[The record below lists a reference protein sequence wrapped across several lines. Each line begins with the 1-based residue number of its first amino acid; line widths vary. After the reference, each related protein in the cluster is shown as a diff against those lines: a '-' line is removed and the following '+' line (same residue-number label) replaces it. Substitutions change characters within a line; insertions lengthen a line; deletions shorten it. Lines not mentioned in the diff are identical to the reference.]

1 MRFLVLLKKYLSN
14 FFNNLTRLVSDATF
28 KTSPLSPIVTDA
40 QFLPNKNT
48 KSSTAYL
55 DDHELTVLAKIL
67 AAEHKANKPRPTP
80 WYRIKLTFAEEAKN
94 LLRAVTIFNKSALQ
108 GKNIPP
114 SASWLIDNYYI
125 LDKTQQQI
133 IQELTPK
140 LLKKIGPAS
149 DLCQHFLARRDYII
163 NLKSFKSFILAY
175 QEIRPLSLDAIGA
188 LPLCLRLHLVHKASE
203 ISTNLQNLIAMYRL
217 SGQIIETL
225 HKEKLAL
232 QQQPQFLAK
241 FQPYLK
247 NPNFVTSL
255 YYQLREQAEYS
266 IAVNWLKQNTNNCQT
281 IASAFETEQAENC
294 TSMANIIQSIK
305 NLDNIEWEK
314 WFSDLSLVDKMLSE
328 HCDYSQLDNNS
339 RAICREAIKEIA
351 NQSPLS
357 ELAVAEN
364 TIKLIQQHPSPVGH
378 YLIGKAR
385 QQLEQ
390 FCKCHLHLS
399 TRIQRSMLKY
409 PMALMLG
416 CVAAIAVPLCLMLI
430 FTLGNYCSIG
440 LRITFIALF
449 TPFAIEVGITV
460 FNKIIASFLPT
471 RKLLGYDFSGTIPE
485 SYSSLVAI
493 PTLLISK
500 ETIDELIQA
509 LAANYISNSK
519 GELYYALITDWLDSK
534 YEETEQDLQL
544 LNYTRQ
550 SIAKLNQLYATSA
563 KPRFFLCHRKRL
575 FNPAQN
581 CYMGW
586 ERKRGKLHELAQ
598 LLRGKA
604 SETSFIAEDSNLPA
618 NIKYLITLD
627 SDTKLLPASA
637 EKLIGKLAYSQ
648 QSKLGYSILQ
658 PRILN
663 LITPAKFSSY
673 FQQIFSCAPGIDP
686 YSSAINDSYQD
697 LFGQGIYVGKGIYDI
712 DSFEQALQ
720 GKITEN
726 SVLSHDLL
734 EGCYA
739 GCALVSDVSFGEE
752 YPNSYRSDANRLER
766 WARGDWQLLPYIW
779 RNMGAKKELNNLSLW
794 QLLDNLR
801 RWSLAP
807 LFIFNY
813 FLSILFLPP
822 HTSFIWQISLV
833 AAIFSAPLLAL
844 CSSMLHIKRH
854 IYLSSHLMALAK
866 QSKCT
871 AMEILTR
878 LCFMA
883 HSAWY
888 QTRAALISLYRLF
901 ISHKYLLEWKSAS
914 LANLDKQDLHSFIE
928 FMFSSVIIAAFGL
941 LLSNNIYFTFCA
953 LLWLCAPFI
962 AYIISRP
969 ACRTQK
975 ISPAMAEEFKAFG
988 ERIWRFY
995 ENFCNAENNH
1005 LPIDNYQ
1012 EYNGEKIAAR
1022 TSPTNIGMYLL
1033 SIVAAKD
1040 FGWISLE
1047 TALKRIENC
1056 LDSVNKLPQHKGH
1069 LYNWYDIKT
1078 LAPLPPFTISSVD
1091 NGNLAGHLIALSGAL
1106 DKWNSQTAENYII
1119 AECAAKLAI
1128 SAKNFA
1134 NSMDFSFLL
1143 CKKKQLLSIGYD
1155 ITQQKLLPSC
1165 YDMLA
1170 SEARLAYYVAIAKG
1184 DISYKIWGRMGRFL
1198 TSINGQAALL
1208 SWSGSMFEYLM
1219 PPLVLREE
1227 AGSITGQ
1234 TNRLIIKK
1242 QIAYGRLHNR
1252 PWGISEAA
1260 FNAFD
1265 TELNYQY
1272 SNFGI
1277 PDLGLQRAL
1286 AKNYVVAPYASL
1298 LAAQLY
1304 PKTAL
1309 SNLRYLKKLGAYG
1322 KYGFF
1327 DAVDFTVQ
1335 RLPKN
1340 ATSSASI
1347 VVKNY
1352 YAHHHGMSLI
1362 AIYNLLNNNQ
1372 MQDYFHANAHIK
1384 AYESLLQ
1391 EQAPR
1396 CVAFSNFKTISQQQ
1410 STQNLF
1416 MAEAERNIAKPRSS
1430 KELLL
1435 LNSGANHIILN
1446 SRGQTV
1452 DHATALHL
1460 QQTFILKNLAQPLEF
1475 DLCAQA
1481 SRCVFAP
1488 SSAQFYGEQNGIE
1501 TRLNI
1506 IALAPNEHNFYL
1518 NGFGYELT
1526 LVNKNSQ
1533 MQEII
1538 IQAAISGA
1546 KGYFL
1551 NPPLANGQMLTLKPN
1566 AKQRLVFWYI
1576 LGNIS
1581 ATKAQIYNYLEQ
1593 PNIFAI
1599 EAQKSWAFEQARLFQ
1614 MSINSQDA
1622 ANYQKLLP
1630 AIIYQKPHPHIIIKI
1645 ENKNYTHIL
1654 RDMLTAVAYLR
1665 SHGLIVELT
1674 VINEAQPQD
1683 FAQLEQEICWLHQ
1696 TYSVQNSAFH
1706 YITKQAEKT
1715 QLAASK
1721 ADYLTLQAQRGFLS
1735 EQFAK

>member
-1 MRFLVLLKKYLSN
+1 MRFLALLKKYLSS
-14 FFNNLTRLVSDATF
+14 FFNNLSRLANDATF
-28 KTSPLSPIVTDA
+28 RARSISP
-40 QFLPNKNT
+40 
-48 KSSTAYL
+48 TAYL
-55 DDHELTVLAKIL
+55 DDQELTALAKSL
-67 AAEHKANKPRPTP
+67 AAEYQANRVNPPAWRS
-80 WYRIKLTFAEEAKN
+80 IKLNHAEEAKN
-94 LLRAVTIFNKSALQ
+94 LLRAVAIFNNSALH

-133 IQELTPK
+133 IQELSPK
-140 LLKKIGPAS
+140 LLKKIGPAL
-149 DLCQHFLARRDYII
+149 DLCQQFLTRRDYII

-175 QEIRPLSLDAIGA
+175 QEISPLSLAAIGA
-188 LPLCLRLHLVHKASE
+188 LPLCLRMHLVHKASE
-203 ISTNLQNLIAMYRL
+203 ISSNLQNLKAMYRL
-217 SGQIIETL
+217 SGQIIEAL

-255 YYQLREQAEYS
+255 YYQLREQAESS
-266 IAVNWLKQNTNNCQT
+266 IAANWLKENATNYQT
-281 IASAFETEQAENC
+281 IASVFETEQANDC

-314 WFSDLSLVDKMLSE
+314 WFSELSLVDKNLSE
-328 HCDYSQLDNNS
+328 KCDYSQLDSTS
-339 RAICREAIKEIA
+339 RAMCRQAIEEIA
-351 NQSPLS
+351 RQSPLS
-357 ELAVAEN
+357 ELAVAKN
-364 TIKLIQQHPSPVGH
+364 TIKLIQQKPRPIGH
-378 YLIGKAR
+378 YLIGTAR
-385 QQLEQ
+385 ADLEQ
-390 FCKCHLHLS
+390 LCKCRLHL
-399 TRIQRSMLKY
+399 TTKIQRAMLKY
-409 PMALMLG
+409 PMTIMLSCIG
-416 CVAAIAVPLCLMLI
+416 LIAGPCSLI
-430 FTLGNYCSIG
+430 MAYELGNYCSSA
-440 LRITFIALF
+440 LITIFIALF
-449 TPFAIEVGITV
+449 LPFAIEAGITV
-460 FNKIIASFLPT
+460 FNKIIASFLPA
-471 RKLLGYDFSGTIPE
+471 RKLLGYDFSTNIPE
-485 SYSSLVAI
+485 EYRSLVAI
-493 PTLLISK
+493 PALLINK
-500 ETIDELIQA
+500 PTIDELIQN
-509 LAANYISNSK
+509 LAAHYISNAK
-519 GELYYALITDWLDSK
+519 GELYYALITDWLDSNFA
-534 YEETEQDLQL
+534 ETEHDLQL
-544 LNYTRQ
+544 LNYARQ
-550 SIAKLNQLYATSA
+550 AIAALNQRYALPNA
-563 KPRFFLCHRKRL
+563 PRFFLCHRKRR

-604 SETSFIAEDSNLPA
+604 FETSFVTEDSKLPA
-618 NIKYLITLD
+618 NINYLIILD
-627 SDTKLLPASA
+627 SDTRLLPASA
-637 EKLIGKLAYSQ
+637 DKLIGKLAYSQ
-648 QSKLGYSILQ
+648 HSNLGYSILQ
-658 PRILN
+658 PNILN

-712 DSFEQALQ
+712 DNFEQALQ
-720 GKITEN
+720 GKIAEN

-752 YPNSYRSDANRLER
+752 YPTSYKSDASRLER

-779 RNMGAKKELNNLSLW
+779 RSIGTKKELGSLSLW

-807 LFIFNY
+807 LFIFSY
-813 FLSILFLPP
+813 FLSILLLPAP
-822 HTSFIWQISLV
+822 ASFIWQISV
-833 AAIFSAPLLAL
+833 SAAIFSAPILAL
-844 CSSMLHIKRH
+844 CSNLIHIKRH
-854 IYLSSHLMALAK
+854 VYLSSHLMALAR

-871 AMEILTR
+871 AMEILAR

-883 HSAWY
+883 HSGWY
-888 QTRAALISLYRLF
+888 QTRAAIISLYRLF
-901 ISHKYLLEWKSAS
+901 ISRRYLLEWKSAG
-914 LANLDKQDLHSFIE
+914 LANLENQDLYSFID

-941 LLSNNIYFTFCA
+941 ILSNNSYFTA
-953 LLWLCAPFI
+953 LSLLWFCAPFI
-962 AYIISRP
+962 AYITSQP
-969 ACRTQK
+969 AGHAQK

-995 ENFCNAENNH
+995 ENFCNGENNH

-1033 SIVAAKD
+1033 SIVAARD
-1040 FGWISLE
+1040 FSWISLE
-1047 TALKRIENC
+1047 TAIKNIENC
-1056 LDSVNKLPQHKGH
+1056 LDSVSKLPLHKGH

-1078 LAPLPPFTISSVD
+1078 LQPLPPFTISSVD
-1091 NGNLAGHLIALSGAL
+1091 NGNLAGHLMALSGAL
-1106 DKWNSQTAENYII
+1106 HKWSRETLESHII
-1119 AECAAKLAI
+1119 AERAAKCAI
-1128 SAKNFA
+1128 IAENLA

-1155 ITQQKLLPSC
+1155 VNQQKLLPSC

-1170 SEARLAYYVAIAKG
+1170 SEARLAYYIAIAKG

-1227 AGSITGQ
+1227 AASINGQ

-1242 QIAYGRLHNR
+1242 QIDYGRKHNR
-1252 PWGISEAA
+1252 PWGISEAG

-1265 TELNYQY
+1265 TEMNYQY

-1304 PKTAL
+1304 PKAAL

-1327 DAVDFTVQ
+1327 DAVDFTAQ

-1340 ATSSASI
+1340 ARSSV

-1372 MQDYFHANAHIK
+1372 MQDYFHSNAQIK

-1396 CVAFSNFKTISQQQ
+1396 SVPFSNFKTISQQQ
-1410 STQNLF
+1410 SAQNLF
-1416 MAEAERNIAKPRSS
+1416 MAGAERSIANPHDS

-1435 LNSGANHIILN
+1435 LNSGASHIILN
-1446 SRGQTV
+1446 SFGQTIA
-1452 DHATALHL
+1452 HAAALEL
-1460 QQTFILKNLAQPLEF
+1460 QQNFMLKNLTQSLEIN
-1475 DLCAQA
+1475 LCGQA
-1481 SRCVFAP
+1481 SNAVFAA
-1488 SSAQFYGEQNGIE
+1488 SSAQFYAQQSGIE
-1501 TRLNI
+1501 AKLNI

-1518 NGFGYELT
+1518 TGFGYELS
-1526 LVNKNSQ
+1526 LINKTNQ
-1533 MQEII
+1533 MQELI
-1538 IQAAISGA
+1538 IQAAISGVQ
-1546 KGYFL
+1546 GYFL
-1551 NPPLANGQMLTLKPN
+1551 GSNQNNEQMLTLRAQ
-1566 AKQRLVFWYI
+1566 AKQRLIFWYI
-1576 LGNIS
+1576 LGPLG
-1581 ATKAQIYNYLEQ
+1581 ATQAQAHNYLEQ

-1599 EAQKSWAFEQARLFQ
+1599 EAQKSWAFEQARLFK
-1614 MSINSQDA
+1614 MGINSQDA

-1630 AIIYQKPHPHIIIKI
+1630 AIIYHRPHPHIIINI

-1654 RDMLTAVAYLR
+1654 RDMLTAIAYLR
-1665 SHGLIVELT
+1665 SHGLSIQLT

-1683 FAQLEQEICWLHQ
+1683 FAALEQEINWLHQ
-1696 TYSVQNSAFH
+1696 TYSVQGSAFI
-1706 YITKQAEKT
+1706 YINKQEEKAKLKT
-1715 QLAASK
+1715 AK
-1721 ADYLTLQAQRGFLS
+1721 ADYLNLHAQRGFLA
-1735 EQFAK
+1735 EQFAE